1 VLHAR
6 FEWVLG
12 ELTNMGSLSG
22 KVIAISGGARGMGA
36 AEARLFVEQGAEV
49 VIGDLLTDD
58 GAALASAL
66 GSKAQFVRLD
76 VSREADWIEFFE
88 TAKSTFGRLDGL
100 VNNAGILQPG
110 TIAELSVEQITR
122 SFEINQLGTILGIK
136 YATPL
141 MTASGGGSIV
151 NLSSSVAVRPF
162 AGIAAYAATKW
173 AIRGITRVA
182 ALELVGAGIRVNA
195 VLPGYIRTP
204 MTEAFGDAMDEIGLS
219 LTPTKR
225 AGRPD
230 EVALL
235 VRFLLSDESAYISGC
250 DYSIDG
256 ASTI

>member
-1 VLHAR
+1 
-6 FEWVLG
+6 
-12 ELTNMGSLSG
+12 MGSLSG

-36 AEARLFVEQGAEV
+36 AEARLFVAEGAKV
-49 VIGDLLTDD
+49 LVGDVLTED
-58 GAALASAL
+58 GAALAQAL
-66 GSKAQFVRLD
+66 GANACFVRLD
-76 VSREADWIEFFE
+76 VSSEADWHAFFE
-88 TAKSTFGRLDGL
+88 VAKATFGRLDGL

-110 TIAELSVEQITR
+110 AIADLTVEQITR

-136 YATPL
+136 HATPL
-141 MTASGGGSIV
+141 LASVGGGSIV

-182 ALELVGAGIRVNA
+182 ALELIGAGIRVNA

-204 MTEAFGDAMDEIGLS
+204 MTEAFGSEMDEVGLS

-225 AGRPD
+225 AGKPE
-230 EVALL
+230 EVAQL
-235 VRFLLSDESAYISGC
+235 VRFLMSDESAYISGC

-256 ASTI
+256 ASTA

>member
-1 VLHAR
+1 
-6 FEWVLG
+6 
-12 ELTNMGSLSG
+12 MGSLSG

-36 AEARLFVEQGAEV
+36 AEARLFVAEGAQV
-49 VIGDLLTDD
+49 VIGDVLSDD
-58 GAALASAL
+58 GVALAAAL
-66 GSKAQFVRLD
+66 GSNACFVRLD
-76 VSREADWIEFFE
+76 VSSEPDWIAFFAA
-88 TAKSTFGRLDGL
+88 AKARFGRLDGL

-110 TIAELSVEQITR
+110 AIADLTVAQITR

-136 YATPL
+136 HATPL
-141 MTASGGGSIV
+141 LTAAGGGAIV

-204 MTEAFGDAMDEIGLS
+204 MTEAFGDEMDEVGLS

-230 EVALL
+230 EVAQL
-235 VRFLLSDESAYISGC
+235 VRFLLSDESSYISGC

-256 ASTI
+256 ASTV

>member
-1 VLHAR
+1 
-6 FEWVLG
+6 
-12 ELTNMGSLSG
+12 MGSLSG

-36 AEARLFVEQGAEV
+36 AEARLFVAEGAKV
-49 VIGDLLTDD
+49 MVGDVLTED
-58 GAALASAL
+58 GAALAHSL
-66 GSKAQFVRLD
+66 GADACFVRLD
-76 VSREADWIEFFE
+76 VSREADWREFFE
-88 TAKSTFGRLDGL
+88 VAKATFGRLDGL

-110 TIAELSVEQITR
+110 AIADLTVEQITR

-136 YATPL
+136 HATPL
-141 MTASGGGSIV
+141 LAAAGGGSIV

-204 MTEAFGDAMDEIGLS
+204 MTEAFGNDMDEVGLS

-225 AGRPD
+225 AGKPE
-230 EVALL
+230 EVAQL
-235 VRFLLSDESAYISGC
+235 VRFLISDESAYISGC

-256 ASTI
+256 ASTA